1 MPAATTLHLLDG
13 RPWSQSPWV
22 DPLSLF
28 GCYTSFVVEAD
39 GTVVDLAAHLE
50 RLQRDSA
57 ILLGEAIDPDLVRR
71 RAAEHVARVGAPVRL
86 RVAVL
91 ARTPALQPQDVRS
104 LHLATS
110 SRPVPPASDRPWRVL
125 TVQHERPLP
134 AVKAVD
140 PFAQLHLKRQARL
153 AGEDDALLCRGDLLL
168 EGTTWGLV
176 AIVGDVAVSAGELVL
191 PSIGV
196 ARVLAASG
204 LAASGLAVQR
214 RPLRREELADVRL
227 LVACNAVVTATAID
241 HVDGRSVAADEG
253 LLAALRRPA
262 GPAAR
267 LSG

>member
-140 PFAQLHLKRQARL
+140 PFAQLHHKRQARL
-153 AGEDDALLCRGDLLL
+153 AGWDDALFARGDDLL

-176 AIVGDVAVSAGELVL
+176 ALTATTAIAPVADVL
-191 PSIGV
+191 PSLG
-196 ARVLAASG
+196 AGRVL
-204 LAASGLAVQR
+204 LAAGLPVER
-214 RPLRREELADVRL
+214 RPVRREELAGLRL
-227 LVACNAVVTATAID
+227 LLATTALQPVTVLGE
-241 HVDGRSVAADEG
+241 VDGEPLAFDVDLVGDLRTVCAAAPTEPLG
-253 LLAALRRPA
+253 
-262 GPAAR
+262 G
-267 LSG
+267 